1 MKSLGTWNVD
11 ACVIAANDDP
21 DMFDLELDPDGL
33 AAEELPAVGGSL
45 SIVPVPYLDCLS
57 N

>member
-45 SIVPVPYLDCLS
+45 SIVPVP
-57 N
+57 